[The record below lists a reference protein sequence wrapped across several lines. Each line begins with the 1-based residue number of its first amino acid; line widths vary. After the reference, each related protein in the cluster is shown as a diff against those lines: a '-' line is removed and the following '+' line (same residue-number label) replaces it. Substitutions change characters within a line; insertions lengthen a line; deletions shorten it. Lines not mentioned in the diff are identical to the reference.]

1 MELGERRARAATLL
15 MLAVPGSAYLY
26 QGEELGLQEVAEI
39 PDAERQDPSFFRNK
53 GVEVGRDGCRVPL
66 PWKVEGTSFGFGDG
80 GAHLPQPDWF
90 SKYAVEAQD
99 GTENSTLELYRT
111 ALKLRRE
118 LQADEELEWVETGN
132 PEVLHFSRPGGWQSV
147 TNFGDTAVELP
158 AGTVLVSSSP
168 LEDGKLG
175 ANSTVWLR

>member
-1 MELGERRARAATLL
+1 
-15 MLAVPGSAYLY
+15 
-26 QGEELGLQEVAEI
+26 
-39 PDAERQDPSFFRNK
+39 
-53 GVEVGRDGCRVPL
+53 VPL

-99 GTENSTLELYRT
+99 GTEGSTLELYRT

-118 LQADEELEWVETGN
+118 LQSDEELEWIETGN

-158 AGTVLVSSSP
+158 AGTVLVSSAP
-168 LEDGKLG
+168 LEEGRLP
-175 ANSTVWLR
+175 ANTTAWLR